1 MAKRRTDNGQKKDR
15 QYNGQKKDRQY
26 NDQQKGQTMAKRR
39 TDNGQKKDRQ
49 YNGQKKKTNNGP
61 QNTTQKTKDSATR
74 TKLKTGDLLRFRRLA
89 VHSPLVTPVILL
101 VLKI

>member
-1 MAKRRTDNGQKKDR
+1 MAKRRTDNTMAKRRTDNTMTNKKDR
-15 QYNGQKKDRQY
+15 QWPKE
-26 NDQQKGQTMAKRR
+26 GQTMAKRR